1 MLILPEMNTL
11 ESILCRRLGWDS
23 ISGEDHSNS
32 LLRGKVIEALA
43 TLDHDKTQH
52 EAMRRFQI
60 LLNDRNTSLLSAN
73 TRKVICKP
81 FFPPQ
86 EYKSLF

>member
-1 MLILPEMNTL
+1 MNTL

-81 FFPPQ
+81 FPPLKNTNHCFDSI
-86 EYKSLF
+86 YF